1 MRRASTEPI
10 PRAPGT
16 YILILQSFA
25 ERRVTVGALG
35 ILELKPGFYAYVGS
49 ALGPGGLRAR
59 IAHHCS
65 EARSPHWHI
74 DYLCPHATL
83 CETWFSQG
91 ASRREHRWAGALEA
105 KSKAGIPLEGFGAS
119 DCACRSHLIQFQR
132 RPRVSAFELTV
143 GARPIVARRV
153 AA

>member
-1 MRRASTEPI
+1 M
-10 PRAPGT
+10 
-16 YILILQSFA
+16 
-25 ERRVTVGALG
+25 TVGALG

-74 DYLCPHATL
+74 DYLCPHAKL
-83 CETWFSQG
+83 CEIWFSQG

-105 KSKAGIPLEGFGAS
+105 KSKADIPLQGFGAS

-132 RPRVSAFELTV
+132 RPRVSAFELTL